1 MQAIKSLYG
10 IERLNLEDLVDS
22 ELNNPI
28 ELAYYKIK
36 NTNQYTIEIVKTEH
50 FENVINVESESM
62 NLLTDSE
69 AKTNYILEKLKRNK
83 VTPIGLI
90 DTITEI
96 IKQGYF

>member
-1 MQAIKSLYG
+1 MQAVKSLYG
-10 IERLNLEDLVDS
+10 VERLNLEDLVDS
-22 ELNNPI
+22 KLNNPI

-36 NTNQYTIEIVKTEH
+36 NKNQYAIEIVKTEH
-50 FENVINVESESM
+50 LEKKLNVESQKM

-69 AKTNYILEKLKRNK
+69 TRTNYILEKLKRNK

-96 IKQGYF
+96 IKQENF